1 MKLSNSLV
9 QSAKQADLFALASR
23 YTTLRRA
30 ASSGGGEY
38 AGACPLCKAGRDRFR
53 VQPSAHRWLCRYCT
67 EGKWQDA
74 IALQMKLTGAQFSEA
89 VYALANE
96 LPPTTARPL
105 TPTEDYTPS
114 GPPCDEWQA
123 RARVIIAEAEEN
135 LWSATGARALAWLRA
150 RGLADATIRAARLGF
165 ISAEIYDPAELWALE
180 GKPVYLPHGILIPCE
195 VAGNVWY
202 LKVRRPTGQPKY
214 IHARGGRRA
223 LYMADTLSGASVAI
237 FTEGEFDARLLW
249 QEAGDVA
256 GVVTLGSAG
265 NRLDVATWGLYL
277 LPVVYRLLAYDIDD
291 AGARGAQSLDWLR
304 NARRIAPPYAPGE
317 KDLTDYHK
325 GGGDLRAWLLQEV
338 AESDS
343 QNATGR
349 PTSPA
354 VEDPEHLC
362 PALSAAMQH
371 PQYTLGLPIAEQ
383 AEDVEEIWWAHV
395 FAERGVSDPAPL
407 LEEQA

>member
-1 MKLSNSLV
+1 MKIESALIER
-9 QSAKQADLFALASR
+9 AKQADLLALASR
-23 YTTLRRA
+23 YTQLKRA
-30 ASSGGGEY
+30 ASSGGGEFS
-38 AGACPLCKAGRDRFR
+38 GPCPLCHAGRDRFR

-74 IALQMKLTGAQFSEA
+74 IALEMKLTGADFSEA

-96 LPPTTARPL
+96 LPPPTARPG

-135 LWSATGARALAWLRA
+135 LWSATDARALAWLRA
-150 RGLADATIRAARLGF
+150 RGLADETIHAAMFGYLPEDIHDR
-165 ISAEIYDPAELWALE
+165 AELWGLE
-180 GKPVYLPHGILIPCE
+180 GKPIYLPRGIVIPCE
-195 VAGNVWY
+195 VAGVLWY
-202 LKVRRPTGQPKY
+202 LKVRQPTGHPKY

-223 LYMADTLSGASVAI
+223 LYMADTLSGALVAV

-277 LPVVYRLLAYDIDD
+277 LPVVHRLLAYDIDD
-291 AGARGAQSLDWLR
+291 AGARGAHRLDWLK
-304 NARRIAPPYAPGE
+304 NARRIAPPYVEGQ
-317 KDLTDYHK
+317 KDLTDFHK
-325 GGGDLRAWLLQEV
+325 GGSDLRAWLLQEV
-338 AESDS
+338 AETDS
-343 QNATGR
+343 QNAIGR

-354 VEDPEHLC
+354 IEDPEHLC
-362 PALSAAMQH
+362 PALS
-371 PQYTLGLPIAEQ
+371 PQYTPGLPIAEQ
-383 AEDVEEIWWAHV
+383 PEAVEETWWAII
-395 FAERGVSDPAPL
+395 FAERGII
-407 LEEQA
+407 ER